1 MSTAVLS
8 NLRDYLCGTL
18 TPDNM
23 LWLSKQLSDYAQQQK
38 EQPPLQPPYTKEE
51 INKMLDEAE
60 ARIAAGIYVTN
71 EEVMRWVD
79 EELAEEEELELAEAV

>member
-18 TPDNM
+18 STDNM
-23 LWLSKQLSDYAQQQK
+23 LWLSKQLSDYAQQQL
-38 EQPPLQPPYTKEE
+38 QPLQPPYTKEE

-71 EEVMRWVD
+71 EEVMRWLD